1 MSKRL
6 QVVVTDE
13 ELGEIQQSARQAGL
27 TASEWVRQ
35 SLRQARRASA
45 AGDPARKL
53 AVIRAAAEHDFPT
66 AEIADMLAQ
75 IESGY
80 RERLEP

>member
-13 ELGEIQQSARQAGL
+13 ELGEIQQSAPQAGL

-53 AVIRAAAEHDFPT
+53 AVIRAAAEHEFPT

-75 IESGY
+75 IQSGY
-80 RERLEP
+80 RERLKP